1 MTKQRKNDIKF
12 NITLDEG
19 QKEVKGSIY
28 NSEVTVVTG
37 MAGSGKTLSVAH
49 TLLDMIFKGEVN
61 RIYITR
67 PSVVVDSQELGHLP
81 GTLQQKISPY
91 LEPFLDNFYKC
102 YDEDKVNKHL
112 THFRDGEENTDKNA
126 NRKSVAKI
134 EGTAIQF
141 IRGKTIS
148 DKQILVVD
156 ESQNTTVPQ
165 MMAILGRLGK
175 GGRIVIIGDP
185 QQRDTKE
192 TYTGLDLAVD
202 LAKNIPEIK
211 LHKLISN
218 HRSPLI
224 EKIHEFVYNKN
235 KI

>member
-67 PSVVVDSQELGHLP
+67 PSVVVDNQELGHLP

-224 EKIHEFVYNKN
+224 EKIHEFVYNKK

>member
-1 MTKQRKNDIKF
+1 MSRQRKNDIKF
-12 NITLDEG
+12 DITLDEG

-28 NSEVTVVTG
+28 NGEITVVTG

-192 TYTGLDLAVD
+192 AYTGLDLAVD
-202 LAKNIPEIK
+202 LAKNIPEIE

-224 EKIHEFVYNKN
+224 EKIHEFVYNKK

>member
-1 MTKQRKNDIKF
+1 MSKQRKNDIKF
-12 NITLDEG
+12 DITLDEG

-28 NSEVTVVTG
+28 NGEITVVTG

-67 PSVVVDSQELGHLP
+67 PSVVVDGQELGHLP

-148 DKQILVVD
+148 EKQILVVD

-192 TYTGLDLAVD
+192 AYTGLDLAVD
-202 LAKNIPEIK
+202 LAKNIPEIN
-211 LHKLISN
+211 LHKLTSN

-224 EKIHEFVYNKN
+224 EKIHEFVYNKK

>member
-12 NITLDEG
+12 NITLDDG

-67 PSVVVDSQELGHLP
+67 PSVVVDNQELGHLP

-224 EKIHEFVYNKN
+224 EKIHEFVYNKK

>member
-1 MTKQRKNDIKF
+1 MAKQRKNDIKF

-37 MAGSGKTLSVAH
+37 MAGSGKTLAVTH
-49 TLLDMIFKGEVN
+49 TLLDMVFKGEVSN
-61 RIYITR
+61 IYITR
-67 PSVVVDSQELGHLP
+67 PTVSLGEEIGYLP
-81 GTLQQKISPY
+81 GTQQVKLSPF
-91 LEPFLDNFYKC
+91 LEPFIDNFYKC

-211 LHKLISN
+211 LHKLTSN

-224 EKIHEFVYNKN
+224 EKIHEFVYNN
-235 KI
+235 KKI

>member
-1 MTKQRKNDIKF
+1 MAKQRKNDIKF
-12 NITLDEG
+12 NITLDYG

-28 NSEVTVVTG
+28 NSEIVVVTG
-37 MAGSGKTLSVAH
+37 NAGSGKTLSVSH
-49 TLLDMIFKGEVN
+49 TLLDMIFKGEVS

-67 PSVVVDSQELGHLP
+67 PTVLVENQDLGFLP
-81 GTLQQKISPY
+81 GSLNQKISPY

-148 DKQILVVD
+148 EKQILVVD

-165 MMAILGRLGK
+165 MMAILG
-175 GGRIVIIGDP
+175 
-185 QQRDTKE
+185 
-192 TYTGLDLAVD
+192 
-202 LAKNIPEIK
+202 
-211 LHKLISN
+211 
-218 HRSPLI
+218 
-224 EKIHEFVYNKN
+224 
-235 KI
+235 

>member
-1 MTKQRKNDIKF
+1 MAKQRKNDIKF
-12 NITLDEG
+12 NITLDDG

-28 NSEVTVVTG
+28 NSEIVVVTG
-37 MAGSGKTLSVAH
+37 NAGSGKTLAVSH
-49 TLLDMIFKGEVN
+49 TLLDMIFKGEVS

-67 PSVVVDSQELGHLP
+67 PTVLVENQDLGFLP
-81 GTLQQKISPY
+81 GSLNQKISPY

-112 THFRDGEENTDKNA
+112 THLRDGEENTDKNS

-134 EGTAIQF
+134 EGTAIQY

-156 ESQNTTVPQ
+156 ESQNTTVGQ

-192 TYTGLDLAVD
+192 SYTGLDLAVD

-224 EKIHEFVYNKN
+224 EKIHEFVYNKK